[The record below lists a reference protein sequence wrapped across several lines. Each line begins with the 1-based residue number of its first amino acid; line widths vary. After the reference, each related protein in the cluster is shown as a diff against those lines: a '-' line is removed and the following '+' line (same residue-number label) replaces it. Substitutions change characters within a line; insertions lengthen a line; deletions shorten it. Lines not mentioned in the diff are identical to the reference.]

1 MKKLVCV
8 IAVLCLI
15 VTAAAALA
23 EEAPALN
30 WEDFAPVLEAG
41 GVSGEF
47 YTFDEIA
54 VKIWVPEG
62 MNPTELSDEDK
73 EKGYIGYFM
82 PEDESAAIAVRYV
95 DTNGTS
101 LEDYAAYLSSESDVT
116 EVEMGNVNGLPC
128 VTYRMP
134 EQDSVNVTFA
144 TVAGYLLEVTCS
156 PAASVENAEMVWG
169 AVAASIQNAE

>member
-1 MKKLVCV
+1 MKKFLCV
-8 IAVLCLI
+8 LMMLCMML
-15 VTAAAALA
+15 TAAAAEDA
-23 EEAPALN
+23 N
-30 WEDFAPVLEAG
+30 TITWEQVVPVLEAS
-41 GVSGEF
+41 GVTGQF